1 MKKLLTIL
9 TILLINVSF
18 IQAQAFKDAWAFGF
32 GFSYPKLTSTNISHS
47 MANYGGYLSI
57 QRNFTEHS
65 GLRLTAN
72 YNSFSGTWGAN
83 QSQTTTITSL
93 WGGLDYLYYFVP
105 CESLSPFFTFGV
117 GAVNYS
123 HDNPEQPSPNYDKGI
138 ELQIGFSLGAEA
150 SLGENWKLK
159 PELGIYSVGTSFF
172 DGKWLTDGGGLI
184 GSSTDAFMKFDL
196 GLQWYFSKGEPSK
209 ICQLYDGI
217 EQRDMT
223 DYDKIEE
230 IVKQHIPK
238 QVVKEVVVE
247 KEVPSRN
254 DRIILMGVNFDFN
267 SAKLKP
273 ESYPILYHAA
283 QIMLENPDITVEV
296 QGYSDNIGSEKNNLK
311 MSQMRADA
319 VKNYLVAR
327 GISVD
332 RISSAGYGSAN
343 PIGDNKDA
351 AGRAM
356 NRRIEFKVFR

>member
-1 MKKLLTIL
+1 MNTKQVLYRSYCWSIF
-9 TILLINVSF
+9 SF
-18 IQAQAFKDAWAFGF
+18 IDHNSMVTRCYSRGC
-32 GFSYPKLTSTNISHS
+32 FSRPPH
-47 MANYGGYLSI
+47 
-57 QRNFTEHS
+57 
-65 GLRLTAN
+65 
-72 YNSFSGTWGAN
+72 YNSLQGTWGVN
-83 QSQTTTITSL
+83 QSQTTTITSF
-93 WGGLDYLYYFVP
+93 WGGIDYVYYFVP
-105 CESLSPFFTFGV
+105 CESLSPYFTFGL
-117 GAVNYS
+117 GANSYS
-123 HDNPEQPSPNYDKGI
+123 HDNIEEPSPNYSEEVEI
-138 ELQIGFSLGAEA
+138 MVGFSLGAEA
-150 SLGENWKLK
+150 SLGEDWKLK
-159 PELGIYSVGTSFF
+159 PELGLYSVGTSFF
-172 DGKWLTDGGGLI
+172 DGKWLTNGGGLI

-196 GLQWYFSKGEPSK
+196 GLQWYFTRGEKSK

-238 QVVKEVVVE
+238 EVVKEVVVE

-254 DRIILMGVNFDFN
+254 DRIVLMGVNFDFN

-296 QGYSDNIGSEKNNLK
+296 QGYSDNIGSEKNNIK

-327 GISVD
+327 GISAD